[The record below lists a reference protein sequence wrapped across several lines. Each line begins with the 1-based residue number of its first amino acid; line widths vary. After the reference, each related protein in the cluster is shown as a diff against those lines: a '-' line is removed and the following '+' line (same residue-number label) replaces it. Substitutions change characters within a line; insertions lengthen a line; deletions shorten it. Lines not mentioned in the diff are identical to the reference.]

1 MSKAGAFL
9 FAELV
14 LVRLF
19 IYGPGCCGAIRR
31 SQCAMR
37 VHRSIEWRGVAAG
50 QLIGRIADRAEAADE
65 QSRRCDDRMSML
77 LRFADRNRAAVT
89 HLIKNIGGGS

>member
-19 IYGPGCCGAIRR
+19 IYRPDCCGAIRR
-31 SQCAMR
+31 SRCAVR
-37 VHRSIEWRGVAAG
+37 VLRSIKWRGVAAA
-50 QLIGRIADRAEAADE
+50 QLIGGIADRDGS
-65 QSRRCDDRMSML
+65 SRRAIAA
-77 LRFADRNRAAVT
+77 LR
-89 HLIKNIGGGS
+89 